1 MAGSADVDRK
11 CRRIVVGLAARFSN
25 CSQLEF
31 EEPPADTKPLEPYV
45 PGGVTKLTRP
55 NRRLSISEMD
65 QLAQEYAA
73 GATAR
78 ELAAKWEVSLTTVKR
93 HMAKR
98 EIRKNRSRR

>member
-1 MAGSADVDRK
+1 
-11 CRRIVVGLAARFSN
+11 
-25 CSQLEF
+25 
-31 EEPPADTKPLEPYV
+31 
-45 PGGVTKLTRP
+45 
-55 NRRLSISEMD
+55 MD